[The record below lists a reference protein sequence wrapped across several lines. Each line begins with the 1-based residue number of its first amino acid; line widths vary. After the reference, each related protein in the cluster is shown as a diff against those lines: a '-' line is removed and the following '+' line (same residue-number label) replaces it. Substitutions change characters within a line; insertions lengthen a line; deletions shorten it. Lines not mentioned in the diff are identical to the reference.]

1 MVATFPKHVCSKDG
15 RMSVIMTNAR
25 RYRARRKKLKS
36 AMLDELTEVLHYN
49 RRYLALLLR
58 GSGRNV
64 FTHHRT
70 RVVGDVRVSL
80 VSRRGRKK
88 TYTAELLP
96 YLKAVWQLADGVSS
110 VHLAAFIKA
119 NRTVVFRHPPLRHIP
134 ARLKQQLLL
143 VSPATIDRLLGP
155 VRDRDILKQR
165 YQRKPHAAWLRKAV
179 PVQSYHDKPV
189 DRFGHVEVD
198 TVLHS
203 GNTGRGQF
211 CATVTATEVDTGW
224 TELRAVPNR
233 AQVWVTK
240 ALKRILAG
248 LPFTPTELHTD
259 NGGEFIN
266 GALIGTARRRGLKQT
281 RSRSYHKNDAPYVES
296 KNGSLVRAYVGYRRY
311 ETRAEFLILRQL
323 APLISL
329 RHNLFMPT
337 MKFQPPTATDRPSDR
352 RRRTIATPYHRLLA
366 SKRLSPRQRC
376 RLRSLRGG
384 TDYFRLTT
392 RIAALQC
399 QLDRAYQSK
408 YSATPTS

>member
-1 MVATFPKHVCSKDG
+1 MVATFPKHVCSKAG
-15 RMSVIMTNAR
+15 RMSVVMANAR

-36 AMLDELTEVLHYN
+36 QMLDELTEVLHYN

-58 GSGRNV
+58 VSGRSV

-70 RVVGDVRVSL
+70 RIVGDPRVSL

-96 YLKAVWQLADGVSS
+96 YLKAVWKLADGISS

-119 NRTVVFRHPPLRHIP
+119 NHGIIFHHSSLKNIP
-134 ARLKQQLLL
+134 ARLKQQLLAI
-143 VSPATIDRLLGP
+143 SPATIDRLLGP

-165 YQRKPHAAWLRKAV
+165 YQRKPHAAWLRRAV

-189 DRFGHVEVD
+189 DRFGYVEVD
-198 TVLHS
+198 TVLHC

-211 CATVTATEVDTGW
+211 CATLTATETETGW
-224 TELRAVPNR
+224 TELRALPNR

-240 ALKRILAG
+240 ALKQILTR
-248 LPFTPTELHTD
+248 LSFTPTELHTD

-266 GALIGTARRRGLKQT
+266 GALIRTASRRGLKQT

-311 ETRAEFLILRQL
+311 ETRPEFLILRQL

-337 MKFQPPTATDRPSDR
+337 MKYQAPAASAKSSVR
-352 RRRTIATPYHRLLA
+352 RRRTIATPYHRLLE
-366 SKRLSPRQRC
+366 SKRLSSRQRR
-376 RLRSLRGG
+376 RLRALRCG
-384 TDYFRLTT
+384 TDYFKLTE
-392 RIAALQC
+392 RIAALQR

-408 YSATPTS
+408 YPATPTP

>member
-1 MVATFPKHVCSKDG
+1 
-15 RMSVIMTNAR
+15 MSVIMANAR

-36 AMLDELTEVLHYN
+36 QLLDELTEVLHYN
-49 RRYLALLLR
+49 RRYLAMLLR
-58 GSGRNV
+58 VSGRSV

-70 RVVGDVRVSL
+70 RVVGDPRVSL
-80 VSRRGRKK
+80 VTRRGRKK
-88 TYTAELLP
+88 TYTAEILP
-96 YLKAVWQLADGVSS
+96 YLKTVWKLADGISS

-119 NRTVVFRHPPLRHIP
+119 NRDVVFRHPDLKDIPVRLR
-134 ARLKQQLLL
+134 LQLLTI
-143 VSPATIDRLLGP
+143 SPATIDRLLAP
-155 VRDRDILKQR
+155 VRDKDALRQR

-189 DRFGHVEVD
+189 DRFGYVEVD

-211 CATVTATEVDTGW
+211 CVTVTATEVDTGW

-240 ALKRILAG
+240 AMQRILAR
-248 LPFTPTELHTD
+248 LPFKPTELHTD

-266 GALIGTARRRGLKQT
+266 GALIRTASRRGLKQT

-311 ETRAEFLILRQL
+311 ETRPEFLILRQL
-323 APLISL
+323 APLVSL

-337 MKFQPPTATDRPSDR
+337 MKFQAPAPTDKPSDR
-352 RRRTIATPYHRLLA
+352 RRRTIATPYHRLLE
-366 SKRLSPRQRC
+366 SKRLSPCQCR
-376 RLRSLRGG
+376 RLRSLRRG
-384 TDYFRLTT
+384 TDYFKLTE
-392 RIAALQC
+392 RIAALQR
-399 QLDRAYQSK
+399 QLDQAYQTK
-408 YSATPTS
+408 YPATPTP

>member
-1 MVATFPKHVCSKDG
+1 
-15 RMSVIMTNAR
+15 MSVIMANAR
-25 RYRARRKKLKS
+25 RYRSRRKQLKS

-58 GSGRNV
+58 CSGRSV

-70 RVVGDVRVSL
+70 RVVGDPRVSL
-80 VSRRGRKK
+80 ASRRGRKK
-88 TYTAELLP
+88 TYTAEILP

-119 NRTVVFRHPPLRHIP
+119 NRSAIFRHRELKDISP
-134 ARLKQQLLL
+134 RLKRQLLAI
-143 VSPATIDRLLGP
+143 SPATIDRLLGP
-155 VRDRDILKQR
+155 VRDRDILQQR

-189 DRFGHVEVD
+189 DRFGYVEVD

-224 TELRAVPNR
+224 TELRALPNR

-248 LPFTPTELHTD
+248 LPFTPTEMHTD

-266 GALIGTARRRGLKQT
+266 RTLIRTASRQQLKQT
-281 RSRSYHKNDAPYVES
+281 RSRAYHKNDAPYVES

-311 ETRAEFLILRQL
+311 ETRPEFLILRQL

-337 MKFQPPTATDRPSDR
+337 MKFQTPAPTEKSSGR

-366 SKRLSPRQRC
+366 SQRLSPHQRR
-376 RLRSLRGG
+376 RLRALRRG
-384 TDYFRLTT
+384 TDYFKLTQ
-392 RIAALQC
+392 RIAALQG

-408 YSATPTS
+408 YPATPKP

>member
-15 RMSVIMTNAR
+15 RMSVIMANAR

-36 AMLDELTEVLHYN
+36 QMLDELTEVLHYH
-49 RRYLALLLR
+49 RRYLAMLLR
-58 GSGRNV
+58 VSGRSV

-70 RVVGDVRVSL
+70 RVVGDPRVSL

-96 YLKAVWQLADGVSS
+96 YLKTVWKLADGISS

-119 NRTVVFRHPPLRHIP
+119 NQDFVFRHQDIRDIPVRLR
-134 ARLKQQLLL
+134 QQLLTI
-143 VSPATIDRLLGP
+143 SAATIDRLLGP
-155 VRDRDILKQR
+155 IRDKDALKQH
-165 YQRKPHAAWLRKAV
+165 YQRNPQASWLRKAV
-179 PVQSYHDKPV
+179 PIQAYHDKPA
-189 DRFGHVEVD
+189 DRFGYVEVD
-198 TVLHS
+198 TVLHC
-203 GNTGRGQF
+203 GNTARGQF

-224 TELRAVPNR
+224 TELRALPNR

-240 ALKRILAG
+240 ALKRILAR

-266 GALIGTARRRGLKQT
+266 AQLIRTTSRRRLKQS

-296 KNGSLVRAYVGYRRY
+296 KNGSLVRAYVGYRRH
-311 ETRAEFLILRQL
+311 ETRREFLILRQL

-337 MKFQPPTATDRPSDR
+337 MKFQAPLAQDQPAGHRH
-352 RRRTIATPYHRLLA
+352 RTTATPYHRLLE
-366 SKRLSPRQRC
+366 SLRLSPVQRR
-376 RLRSLRGG
+376 RLRALRRSV
-384 TDYFRLTT
+384 DYFKLTE
-392 RIAALQC
+392 RIANLLG
-399 QLDRAYQSK
+399 QLDRAYKAK
-408 YSATPTS
+408 YPATPTP

>member
-1 MVATFPKHVCSKDG
+1 
-15 RMSVIMTNAR
+15 MSVILVNAR

-36 AMLDELTEVLHYN
+36 QLLDELTEVLHYN

-58 GSGRNV
+58 TSGRSV
-64 FTHHRT
+64 FTHNRT
-70 RVVGDVRVSL
+70 RIVGDPRVSL

-88 TYTAELLP
+88 TYTAEFLP
-96 YLKAVWQLADGVSS
+96 YLKTVWKLADGISS

-119 NRTVVFRHPPLRHIP
+119 NRSAIFRHPQLKNIP
-134 ARLKQQLLL
+134 PRLKEQLLA

-155 VRDRDILKQR
+155 VRNRDVLKQR

-189 DRFGHVEVD
+189 DRFGYVEVD

-211 CATVTATEVDTGW
+211 CVTATATEVDTGW
-224 TELRAVPNR
+224 TELRALPNR

-240 ALKRILAG
+240 ALKQILAS
-248 LPFTPTELHTD
+248 LPFSPTELHTD

-266 GALIGTARRRGLKQT
+266 GALIRTTSRRKLKQT
-281 RSRSYHKNDAPYVES
+281 RSRAYHKNDAPYVES

-311 ETRAEFLILRQL
+311 ETRPEFLILRRL

-337 MKFQPPTATDRPSDR
+337 MKFQTPTATDRPSDR
-352 RRRTIATPYHRLLA
+352 RRRTIATPYHRLLQ
-366 SKRLSPRQRC
+366 SKRLSPRQCR
-376 RLRSLRGG
+376 RLRSLRRG
-384 TDYFRLTT
+384 TDYFKLTE
-392 RIAALQC
+392 RIATLQR
-399 QLDRAYQSK
+399 QLDRAYQTK